1 MSTTIKVA
9 RYHLIF
15 PIILVVA
22 PWALLAF
29 TFAVNLIIT
38 VIQGGPNPTKALA
51 AIFAVMVFA
60 GGLTMTRSLPF
71 ALTLGA
77 TRRSYYLGT
86 VGLVI
91 ALAALYGL
99 AIAGL
104 QALERATGG
113 WGVSMYYFQP
123 HYFLTGAWYLTWL
136 SSFVGLVLLFVY
148 GTWFG
153 LLYRRWDTIGLLVF
167 VFGQVILAL
176 TGVFIISGDHAW
188 HSVGHFF
195 TALTAAGLTGALAAL
210 AALLC
215 AGGFALIRGVTV

>member
-60 GGLTMTRSLPF
+60 GVLTMTRSLPF

-77 TRRSYYLGT
+77 TRRSPASSSSAVITPGT
-86 VGLVI
+86 ASG
-91 ALAALYGL
+91 
-99 AIAGL
+99 
-104 QALERATGG
+104 T
-113 WGVSMYYFQP
+113 
-123 HYFLTGAWYLTWL
+123 
-136 SSFVGLVLLFVY
+136 SSPRSP
-148 GTWFG
+148 
-153 LLYRRWDTIGLLVF
+153 RRD
-167 VFGQVILAL
+167 
-176 TGVFIISGDHAW
+176 
-188 HSVGHFF
+188 
-195 TALTAAGLTGALAAL
+195 
-210 AALLC
+210 
-215 AGGFALIRGVTV
+215 